1 MVTGGSSSN
10 SVPSSASV
18 LVDAR
23 CETMEEAMR
32 VEASLRALSPK
43 VAGASI
49 EVESL
54 AASSPLPKESSRE
67 LFELAGRVAEEIGL
81 ERLDGVSVG
90 GGSDG
95 NTTAGA
101 GVPTL
106 DGLGAVG
113 GGAHADDEHVI
124 VSAMPERAALV
135 AGLVSE
141 IRTGS
146 K

>member
-1 MVTGGSSSN
+1 
-10 SVPSSASV
+10 
-18 LVDAR
+18 
-23 CETMEEAMR
+23 MR